1 MSHSNSRGKHHLQT
15 LLGTQPTPLFSS
27 VKLELRL
34 SPQGENETCKGHRTV
49 PDTRRPQCS
58 AVLL

>member
-34 SPQGENETCKGHRTV
+34 SPQRGNETCKGHRAV
-49 PDTRRPQCS
+49 PDT
-58 AVLL
+58 